1 MAETKK
7 VVKITM
13 EEITNSQNVS
23 MTIFDKLEKAGIP
36 IIKAL
41 PLGRV
46 TSGKLTS
53 KEDVANNCYVY
64 EWQA

>member
-1 MAETKK
+1 MADTKK

-13 EEITNSQNVS
+13 EEIIKSQNVA

-46 TSGKLTS
+46 TSGKLIS
-53 KEDVANNCYVY
+53 KEDVANNCYIY

>member
-13 EEITNSQNVS
+13 EEITNSQNVA

-36 IIKAL
+36 IIKEL

-53 KEDVANNCYVY
+53 KEDIANNCYVY